1 MPKIFIIIIFFL
13 LSLILYISD
22 SFIYPIEEVEI
33 TSTTPNYDTEKIKDI
48 VASIQGKDLLS
59 LDLNDIKR
67 SIRSDDWIRDVEI
80 KKSFPDTLEVII
92 IPQQPLAIYNS
103 KIMMMDG
110 TVIEAPSLPLDLPII
125 IDHTNDSLSS
135 MNTMILT
142 DKLLQKIDLDIKK
155 VEIHDSLVK
164 VFTSTNM
171 LISDRV
177 NYEVNL
183 NRLVISFQDL
193 RKLFKREIKSI
204 DMRYSNGFAIK

>member
-1 MPKIFIIIIFFL
+1 
-13 LSLILYISD
+13 
-22 SFIYPIEEVEI
+22 
-33 TSTTPNYDTEKIKDI
+33 
-48 VASIQGKDLLS
+48 
-59 LDLNDIKR
+59 
-67 SIRSDDWIRDVEI
+67 
-80 KKSFPDTLEVII
+80 
-92 IPQQPLAIYNS
+92 
-103 KIMMMDG
+103 
-110 TVIEAPSLPLDLPII
+110 
-125 IDHTNDSLSS
+125 

-155 VEIHDSLVK
+155 IEIHDSLIK

-193 RKLFKREIKSI
+193 KKLFKREIKSI